1 MENNFK
7 NDKTGEE
14 FQILN
19 FRRSFRNGEI
29 VYTDKSGNIL
39 SDNGVTLTKIR
50 GVIQSPSIQT
60 DTKNRY

>member
-39 SDNGVTLTKIR
+39 SDKGVTLTKIK
-50 GVIQSPSIQT
+50 GKIQAPSIQT

>member
-7 NDKTGEE
+7 NEKTGEE

-39 SDNGVTLTKIR
+39 SDKGVVLAKIK
-50 GVIQSPSIQT
+50 GIIQAPSIQT

>member
-7 NDKTGEE
+7 NDETGEE

-39 SDNGVTLTKIR
+39 SDNGVALVKIK
-50 GVIQSPSIQT
+50 GDIQSPSIQT

>member
-39 SDNGVTLTKIR
+39 SDNCVTLTKIN
-50 GVIQSPSIQT
+50 GKIQAPSIQT

>member
-7 NDKTGEE
+7 NEKTGEE

-19 FRRSFRNGEI
+19 FRRSYRNGEI
-29 VYTDKSGNIL
+29 VYTDKSGDIL

-50 GVIQSPSIQT
+50 GVIQAPSIQT